1 MAARRAR
8 QAEEEEGHGSSER
21 WLLTYA
27 DMITLLMVLFI
38 VLFAIGQTDLK
49 KFELLRTSLN
59 NSLGG
64 QSKVFSGGTGV
75 LESQPSVA
83 AFLSNPGLVA
93 AATQALDEKNKAAAI
108 KAAEA
113 AALTRA
119 SQAIEAALAAH
130 GLTDAVSFRIEP
142 RGLVVTVVTDRVL
155 FDVGSAVLRSEG
167 QIVLDAI
174 APVLRNLPNDISID
188 GHTDNQP
195 IGGGEYPTNW
205 ELSTA
210 RATAVLRYLIA
221 TQGMAPS
228 RIAAAGY
235 ADTRPLYPNDTPAH
249 MAANRRVEVVI
260 LNQVTVIGG

>member
-1 MAARRAR
+1 MAARRQR
-8 QAEEEEGHGSSER
+8 HAEEEEGHASAER

-49 KFELLRTSLN
+49 KFELLRQSLN

-64 QSKVFSGGTGV
+64 SSKVFSGGTGV
-75 LESQPSVA
+75 LESQPSIT
-83 AFLSNPGLVA
+83 AFLDNPGLVA
-93 AATQALDEKNKAAAI
+93 AATQALAAQTKASQA
-108 KAAEA
+108 KAEEQ

-130 GLTDAVSFRIEP
+130 GLTNDVTFRIEP
-142 RGLVVTVVTDRVL
+142 RGLVVTVVTDQVL
-155 FDVGSAVLRSEG
+155 FQVGSAVLQPTG
-167 QIVLDAI
+167 MAVLNAI

-195 IGGGEYPTNW
+195 ISGGQYPSNW

-221 TQGMAPS
+221 TQELDPT
-228 RIAAAGY
+228 RISASGY
-235 ADTRPLYPNDTPAH
+235 ADTRPLYPNNTPAH